1 MGVAVSFQ
9 RVRPFVLAS
18 VLGLGSFLGVFVQGA
33 PVAAASG
40 PPPACRYDD
49 VTTRHTSTAS
59 WSKTLVDSIY
69 KLPNHYVPSHLVS
82 TSKAGL
88 NGGGQVR
95 NFVISYLAGMAKA
108 AKNAGAGLRVISA
121 YRSYSTQVA
130 LYQGEI
136 RRYGETIAK
145 HSVARPG
152 HSEHQLGVTIDFGSA
167 KNGGDVS
174 QKFAKT
180 AAGHW
185 MKANAWKYGW
195 VMSYPPN
202 RTGKTCYY
210 SEPWHFRFVGYAI
223 ASAMHDSGVTLREYL
238 WTHYQ

>member
-1 MGVAVSFQ
+1 MLLT
-9 RVRPFVLAS
+9 RVRLFVIALVIGLGS
-18 VLGLGSFLGVFVQGA
+18 VLGVVAQAA

-40 PPPACRYDD
+40 SLPACRYDD
-49 VTTRHTSTAS
+49 VRTKYTSTAD
-59 WSKTLVDSIY
+59 WSKTLLDTTY
-69 KLPNHYVPSHLVS
+69 KLPNHYVPSGLVP

-88 NGGGQVR
+88 NGGGRVR
-95 NFVISYLAGMAKA
+95 NFVISYLADMAKA
-108 AKNAGAGLRVISA
+108 AKKAGAGLRVISA
-121 YRSYSTQVA
+121 YRSYATQVS
-130 LYQGEI
+130 LYEREV
-136 RRYGETIAK
+136 RRYGALIAR

-195 VMSYPPN
+195 VMSYPPK

-210 SEPWHFRFVGYAI
+210 SEPWHFRFVGYKIAEAI
-223 ASAMHDSGVTLREYL
+223 HDSGQTLREYL
-238 WTHYQ
+238 WTNYQ